1 MCIPRVLD
9 SRRFLLTVALLSFF
23 PASLGTGLRMR
34 TGIVIPIRSG
44 ITNSI
49 GWLFIEVW
57 IGFLIDRLLIISY
70 NRLAVRALTRGE
82 YVEVRESR
90 VCLFGNGLFAN
101 HPLSCPIIIFRL
113 LIAISFLFMNLGI
126 DGLTLPQYQYVRLHS
141 NVTVGGSCKNSTTN
155 HVGWALAKCTRF
167 DQNRVQFNVT
177 APVFNL
183 NYGSPRNRY
192 FVDAQSLRCMDGT
205 ETEKKKVLVSGR
217 MIRGIQLRNSLHLNG
232 YMYLIPEKSPIPTA
246 GAVFKLSKVLAAKTR
261 KPLLTDGKLSSFCS
275 PRRKMAVM
283 DGEPWQM
290 SHSSL
295 CFFFY
300 KTNSSTY
307 IFKGFTTNLFRRSL
321 GIVAK
326 IRFSDALIFYEGIHF
341 NDTDFE
347 VLAKDLLEVGEG
359 LFGLLPSILDCRFDA
374 STDGVGE
381 KIRVTVGQLQA
392 TQVRFYSCVIAV
404 LIVAFALFLGS
415 IILCTYIYRDRDD
428 IQHQVQLNTI
438 DGLSRILAN
447 SSSRFPGA
455 TPNARARV
463 FYSNNIH
470 VTSSE
475 WQRVYQFPSD
485 PPD

>member
-300 KTNSSTY
+300 KTNS
-307 IFKGFTTNLFRRSL
+307 
-321 GIVAK
+321 
-326 IRFSDALIFYEGIHF
+326 HF